1 MATLVGGARAF
12 RTGCRKVPSAASAS
26 RLGQTIGGIT
36 IRMHQLSDADAA
48 VVSGRPLGVRDK
60 VAAYVALTKPRII
73 ELLIVTTIPAMFL
86 AARGFPP
93 LSLVVVTLVGG
104 ALSAGGAN
112 VFNSVYDRDIDA
124 EMHRT
129 RRRPM
134 VREQVPKRNAYVF
147 GVVLSV
153 VSTLLL
159 GFGANW
165 LSAGLSVAAILY
177 YVFVYTIWLK
187 RRTAQ
192 NIVWGG
198 IAGCFPPLI
207 GWTAVTN
214 AVALPPLILF
224 AVVFLWTPPHTWAL
238 GLRYRDDYARVDVP
252 MLPVVA
258 EAPAVARQILSYTVA
273 TVLMSLALWPAARTG
288 WLYPA
293 VVAAAGAWMTYE
305 AIMLLRR
312 ANSGLRDA
320 QLVPMR
326 LFHTTNSYLALI
338 AVAAAIDP
346 LIFG

>member
-1 MATLVGGARAF
+1 L
-12 RTGCRKVPSAASAS
+12 
-26 RLGQTIGGIT
+26 
-36 IRMHQLSDADAA
+36 
-48 VVSGRPLGVRDK
+48 

-73 ELLIVTTIPAMFL
+73 ELLVITTIPAMFL
-86 AARGFPP
+86 AARGVPHLP
-93 LSLVVVTLVGG
+93 LLVCTLVGG
-104 ALSAGGAN
+104 TLSAGGAN

-124 EMHRT
+124 SMNRT

-134 VREQVPKRNAYVF
+134 VRQLVPKPHAYVF
-147 GVVLSV
+147 GLVLSV

-165 LSAGLSVAAILY
+165 LSAGLSVCAILY

-187 RRTAQ
+187 RRTPQ

-224 AVVFLWTPPHTWAL
+224 AVVFLWTPAHTWAL
-238 GLRYRDDYARVDVP
+238 GLRYRDDYAKADVP
-252 MLPVVA
+252 MLPVVRD
-258 EAPAVARQILSYTVA
+258 APAVTRQILFYSVA
-273 TVLMSLALWPAARTG
+273 TVAMSLALWPAAGLG

-293 VVAAAGAWMTYE
+293 VTSAAGAWMIAE
-305 AIMLLRR
+305 AVGLLRR
-312 ANSGLRDA
+312 ANAGLVDA
-320 QLVPMR
+320 KLAPMR

-338 AVAAAIDP
+338 AVAAALDP